1 MQRKRR
7 VPERTIDLAADVA
20 SATECTGLLPALP
33 PDDAEGEACAELCAI
48 HRAKSRDGDHRY
60 KD

>member
-7 VPERTIDLAADVA
+7 VPERAIDSVADVA

-33 PDDAEGEACAELCAI
+33 PDDAEGEACTELYAI
-48 HRAKSRDGDHRY
+48 HRAKSRDDGHGN